1 VYPVHVGWDE
11 QELHNQVTSCKAAGR
26 YARDRPFYKET
37 KGETAM
43 KKWIIGSA
51 IGVVVIVG
59 GGAWYAYHTVQE
71 KIGEQ
76 VVAILKD
83 PATQSE
89 INKIIANLPQN
100 VNSSVQKST
109 SNAMTRNSSIS
120 NEIIRN
126 NSLSNAITRNN
137 SISSPITSSSVGA
150 VGSSSTD
157 SVRGAGSAKSLES
170 NNDSNESIPT
180 FTSREQV
187 IAYAESH
194 FTESEILHY
203 LELYEQ
209 RGSLTQAEKD
219 EIKKEILSHF
229 TPAEIQAME
238 AALKKYP

>member
-1 VYPVHVGWDE
+1 
-11 QELHNQVTSCKAAGR
+11 
-26 YARDRPFYKET
+26 
-37 KGETAM
+37 M

-59 GGAWYAYHTVQE
+59 EGAWYAYHTVQE

-76 VVAILKD
+76 MVSILKD
-83 PATQSE
+83 PATQNE

-100 VNSSVQKST
+100 VNSSVQKSI
-109 SNAMTRNSSIS
+109 SNAMTKNSSIS
-120 NEIIRN
+120 DAT
-126 NSLSNAITRNN
+126 LRNN
-137 SISSPITSSSVGA
+137 SISSPIISNSVGA
-150 VGSSSTD
+150 ATSSSTD
-157 SVRGAGSAKSLES
+157 SVKGAGSAKSLDS

-180 FTSREQV
+180 FTSRDQV

-203 LELYEQ
+203 LELYEN
-209 RGSLTQAEKD
+209 RGSLTQAQKD

>member
-1 VYPVHVGWDE
+1 
-11 QELHNQVTSCKAAGR
+11 
-26 YARDRPFYKET
+26 
-37 KGETAM
+37 M

-89 INKIIANLPQN
+89 INKIIANLPQKAG
-100 VNSSVQKST
+100 SSVQKSI

-120 NEIIRN
+120 NATLRNNSMSSAMKGN
-126 NSLSNAITRNN
+126 NSLSSAMTGNNSLSSAITSN
-137 SISSPITSSSVGA
+137 SVGA
-150 VGSSSTD
+150 AGSSSTD
-157 SVRGAGSAKSLES
+157 SVKGAGSAKSLDS

-203 LELYEQ
+203 FELYEE

-238 AALKKYP
+238 AALEKYP